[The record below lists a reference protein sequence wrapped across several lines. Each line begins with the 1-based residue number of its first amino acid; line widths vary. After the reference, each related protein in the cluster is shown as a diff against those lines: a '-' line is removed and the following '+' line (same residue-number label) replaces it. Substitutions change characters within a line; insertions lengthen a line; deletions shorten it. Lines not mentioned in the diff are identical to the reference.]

1 VARLKLESR
10 IRRDQIAEATLALV
24 VEHGLRHLSVAAV
37 ARRVGIAPSALY
49 RHFPGKEAVLDAV
62 LDRVHERMQGIVA
75 RAADG
80 PGDALDALHRLMSLH
95 LELVSANKALL
106 PVLVGDAFHSGN
118 PGRRRRVFAVL
129 TGYLARVAALARS
142 GQRAGAIRRDVSART
157 VALMFLGIV
166 QPPAMLAVLS
176 GGQFQNRRPSREA
189 WRLFEQT
196 MRCAPAP
203 SRAGRTPRIR
213 RPGDP
218 R

>member
-1 VARLKLESR
+1 MARLKLESR

-24 VEHGLRHLSVAAV
+24 VEHGLRGLSVAAV

-62 LDRVHERMQGIVA
+62 LDRVHARMQGIVA

-80 PGDALDALHRLMSLH
+80 PGDAVDALHRLLALH
-95 LELVSANKALL
+95 AELVSANKALL

-118 PGRRRRVFAVL
+118 PERRQRVFAVV
-129 TGYLARVAALARS
+129 TGYLDRVASLARR
-142 GQRAGAIRRDVSART
+142 GQRAGTIRRDVSART
-157 VALMFLGIV
+157 VAMLFLGIV
-166 QPPAMLAVLS
+166 QPPAMLAVLG
-176 GGQFQNRRPSREA
+176 GGQFENRRPGREA

-196 MRCAPAP
+196 LRATPVRTRARPAAR
-203 SRAGRTPRIR
+203 SRTH
-213 RPGDP
+213 GDP